1 MKQKWIVVAE
11 SSRARIFAVDS
22 KHQPLIEIDDLV
34 NPASRVMN
42 HDLVSDRPGRNAR
55 GASQHVMVPHSDPQ
69 KNEAQR
75 FAQSVSERLEAGR
88 VSGDFN
94 DLVIVAPS
102 GSAVSRPSG
111 TRRAAGTCP
120 VIHSCGSRTST
131 TSIPP
136 RAMSS
141 CASCAEIVRTI
152 YG

>member
-55 GASQHVMVPHSDPQ
+55 GGTQHVMVPHSDPQ

-88 VSGDFN
+88 ISGDFN

-102 GSAVSRPSG
+102 GFMGMLRQQIGHTTQKLIS
-111 TRRAAGTCP
+111 
-120 VIHSCGSRTST
+120 HSLTKNLIQKSEAQIRDY
-131 TSIPP
+131 
-136 RAMSS
+136 
-141 CASCAEIVRTI
+141 I
-152 YG
+152 YA